1 MDDEDAH
8 NDQVQSP
15 SSTQLR
21 NQVIRKLW
29 SLNIPPK
36 LKIFWWKVLH
46 NGLQVA
52 TNLVRSRCRINM
64 DCQLCGE
71 GH

>member
-46 NGLQVA
+46 NGLPVA
-52 TNLVRSRCRINM
+52 TNLVRSGCRINM